1 MKILCIGNSFS
12 QDTTRVLPQIL
23 EGLGMHEYVVGNLY
37 IGGCPIHKHYE
48 NFTEALPAYT
58 YFRNDGRG
66 WTQIH
71 DTVITHAL
79 VSEKWDWVCI
89 QHGSS
94 YGGFYTEEESY
105 ALLPALVEGLRSQ
118 TTAKIA
124 FNLTWVGVPEHDR
137 PEMIRFRRDQVR
149 YFNAICDTTQ
159 RVVATIPGIER
170 VCPTGTAV
178 QNARKMG
185 LAHRLCRDGYHL
197 SMGPGCY
204 LAGMTFLKALTGCA
218 LEPISWVPED
228 VSGEEKAILIAA
240 ANQAIEQPYNC

>member
-58 YFRNDGRG
+58 YFRHDGSG
-66 WTQIH
+66 WTETPETAI
-71 DTVITHAL
+71 VSAL

-89 QHGSS
+89 QHGSAF
-94 YGGFYTEEESY
+94 GGRYTGDERY
-105 ALLPALVEGLRSQ
+105 ALLPDLVQGLNSQ
-118 TTAKIA
+118 TRAKIA

-137 PEMIRFRRDQVR
+137 PEMIQFRRDQVR
-149 YFNAICDTTQ
+149 YFTAICDIT
-159 RVVATIPGIER
+159 RRLVEPIPGIER

-178 QNARKMG
+178 QNARAMG
-185 LAHRLCRDGYHL
+185 LAPRMCRDGYHL
-197 SMGPGCY
+197 SMDLGRY
-204 LAGMTFLKALTGCA
+204 LAAMTFLKALTGCA
-218 LEPISWVPED
+218 LESITWMPD
-228 VSGEEKAILIAA
+228 GVSEEEKAILIAA
-240 ANQAIEQPYNC
+240 ANQAIEKPYY